1 MADLKSRIFEILGK
15 FQMSSLATI
24 TQDGKPWVRYVMTR
38 ADEDMTIRCV
48 TFKNARKV
56 KQVAKNPE
64 VHLTCGITDPRN
76 MTPYVQIQ
84 GRATTTTS
92 HEARHAF
99 WDDIFSAVF
108 DGPDDP
114 NLAVMEIKPYYIEY
128 VTPGTF
134 EPEVWKPE

>member
-1 MADLKSRIFEILGK
+1 MADLKERIYTILGE

-24 TQDGKPWVRYVMTR
+24 TQDGKPWVRYVMTV
-38 ADEDMTIRCV
+38 ASKDLTIRCA

-56 KQVAKNPE
+56 KQTARNPE
-64 VHLTCGITDPRN
+64 VHLTCGITDPKK
-76 MTPYVQIQ
+76 TGPYLQVQ

-92 HEARHAF
+92 REARHGF
-99 WDDIFSAVF
+99 WNDIFSTVF

-114 NLAVMEIKPYYIEY
+114 NLAIMEIKPYYIEY

-134 EPEVWKPE
+134 EPEVWKAE